1 MSARSSRRR
10 TGRRGAAAATP
21 SPAPTKRTRGGS
33 DAASGAAGGGPE
45 GVGTRTRGACGF
57 AGRALGGSG
66 SRACGAYFGSIA
78 VVHTPC
84 CWRAWRRFY
93 VFFCQMGGAMPCPHL
108 VLTPCGALCHAT
120 CVAARPKRKVA
131 ADPTPQKLKVRAS
144 ALCPCIR
151 GVVALHMSMRLQH
164 ARDQLTRCRAACS
177 AAAQTRAGVRKHG
190 QPATG
195 GRRYQAASYGAVGR
209 FIEVRAN
216 AVHHARCVL
225 GASLAHPHLL
235 VPTQAAEPASR

>member
-66 SRACGAYFGSIA
+66 RRAFGAYFGSIA

-93 VFFCQMGGAMPCPHL
+93 VFFPSNGWCRALSTPRADSLWCSVSCNLRRSPPEAKSRSRSHSTEAQGACQRPVPVYSGGGCAPY
-108 VLTPCGALCHAT
+108 VHA
-120 CVAARPKRKVA
+120 A
-131 ADPTPQKLKVRAS
+131 
-144 ALCPCIR
+144 
-151 GVVALHMSMRLQH
+151 
-164 ARDQLTRCRAACS
+164 AACS
-177 AAAQTRAGVRKHG
+177 RSTHKVSCCVFG
-190 QPATG
+190 
-195 GRRYQAASYGAVGR
+195 S
-209 FIEVRAN
+209 RAN
-216 AVHHARCVL
+216 EGGCPKTR
-225 GASLAHPHLL
+225 
-235 VPTQAAEPASR
+235 PASNRRPPISGSELRSSWKVH

>member
-1 MSARSSRRR
+1 MGLLVARL
-10 TGRRGAAAATP
+10 AARADVHLVPILDRLLWCTHRVAGVLG
-21 SPAPTKRTRGGS
+21 GGS
-33 DAASGAAGGGPE
+33 M
-45 GVGTRTRGACGF
+45 C
-57 AGRALGGSG
+57 
-66 SRACGAYFGSIA
+66 
-78 VVHTPC
+78 
-84 CWRAWRRFY
+84 
-93 VFFCQMGGAMPCPHL
+93 FFRQMGGAVPCPHL

-151 GVVALHMSMRLQH
+151 GVVALHMPMRLQH